1 MSGGRVEVLIPHHD
15 RAAGLAR
22 TLDSVREQTVHAEV
36 CVVDN
41 ASSDGTREMLESRF
55 PEARVLALDRN
66 LGFGAALNRGVAS
79 SRADL
84 VAFVNNDAV
93 LDPRFLELLLA
104 AGRETGAPMVAGC
117 LRSPAGPVESLGVEV
132 DRSLA
137 TYDVGHGLTSP
148 ELYEGPPPLGP
159 SGGAALFDAAAFRR
173 VGGFDEGFFA
183 YLEDVDLA
191 IRMRLAG
198 ARCALAGGAVA
209 WHEHSATLGARS
221 DAKNELLGFSRGR
234 LVWKH
239 GRSLTAPQRLR
250 GHLTD
255 AIVYSGKTVIDR
267 NLGAFRGRL
276 RARRGHRDQLRPPPD
291 PRLRGLPLAD
301 LGFRESLARRL
312 SRRR

>member
-22 TLDSVREQTVHAEV
+22 TLTSLREQTVPAEV

-41 ASSDGTREMLESRF
+41 ASSDGTREILESRF
-55 PEARVLALDRN
+55 PEARVVALDRN

-79 SRADL
+79 SRADR

-93 LDPRFLELLLA
+93 LDSGFVEQLLLA
-104 AGRETGAPMVAGC
+104 ADETGAGMVAGC
-117 LRSPAGPVESLGVEV
+117 LRSPDGPVESLGVEV
-132 DRSLA
+132 DRSLT
-137 TYDVGHGLTSP
+137 TYDLGHGLAAP

-173 VGGFDEGFFA
+173 VGGFDEAFFA

-198 ARCALAGGAVA
+198 ARCALARDAVA

-234 LVWKH
+234 LVWKY
-239 GRSLTAPQRLR
+239 GRSLTAPDRLR

-255 AIVYSGKTVIDR
+255 AIVYSGKTVIDG
-267 NLGAFRGRL
+267 NLGALRGRL
-276 RARRGHRDQLRPPPD
+276 RARRGHRHQPRPGPD
-291 PRLRGLPLAD
+291 SGMRELPLAD
-301 LGFRESLARRL
+301 LGLRESLARRL